1 MAKKILVNENE
12 IRWMN
17 KLAKEGKSI
26 KEIAEETH
34 RSKRSVERYTKET
47 RDKMKSKQMEL
58 DLVEQDFFNIGEID
72 ENGMIEV
79 KVGRFVTYF
88 AKEDIVTLVK
98 RLVEKIDKLEGNE

>member
-17 KLAKEGKSI
+17 KLAKEGKSVA
-26 KEIAEETH
+26 EIAEETH

-58 DLVEQDFFNIGEID
+58 ELEEPNFFNIGEVD
-72 ENGMIEV
+72 DNGMIEI
-79 KVGRFVTYF
+79 KIGRSITYITKEEVVTM
-88 AKEDIVTLVK
+88 VQ
-98 RLVEKIDKLEGNE
+98 RLIERINKLEGGE

>member
-17 KLAKEGKSI
+17 KLAKEGKSV

-58 DLVEQDFFNIGEID
+58 ELEEPTFFNIGEVD
-72 ENGMIEV
+72 DNGMIEI
-79 KVGRFVTYF
+79 KVGRTITYVSVEDVVTMVRR
-88 AKEDIVTLVK
+88 I
-98 RLVEKIDKLEGNE
+98 VEKINKLEGGE